1 MNAYRSEIDN
11 LIATVTRTVNGSS
24 QSVAEGVDQARIR
37 GVELQVGSEL
47 LGWQWQ
53 ANYSLMDAQNRSK
66 RSVGDTTYYGKELNR
81 RPGQLFNLDLDR
93 AFGDVS
99 VGASLHA
106 QDSTYDD
113 LANQDELAGFATL
126 DLRGE
131 YRLNREWRLQTRV
144 ANLFDADYQTVD
156 GYNQPGQ
163 AVYFSVR
170 YQAL

>member
-1 MNAYRSEIDN
+1 MVKVNLLPQQRPIKADRHAAAGTGETASLAKTNGRNHECFLID
-11 LIATVTRTVNGSS
+11 APFT
-24 QSVAEGVDQARIR
+24 QP
-37 GVELQVGSEL
+37 L
-47 LGWQWQ
+47 LR
-53 ANYSLMDAQNRSK
+53 LRC
-66 RSVGDTTYYGKELNR
+66 
-81 RPGQLFNLDLDR
+81 PGQLFNLDLDR

-131 YRLNREWRLQTRV
+131 YRPNREWRLQSRV